1 MAEIASAFVSLVPTA
16 AGFGAA
22 TSRQINPQMDNA
34 GKKGGG
40 RFAAGL
46 KAAIGPATALLGAA
60 AVGGFLKDAIGE
72 AREAQKVGALTESI
86 IKATGGAAKVTAKDV
101 GDLAGALSAKAG
113 VDDEVIQQGA
123 NLLLTFK
130 NVRNEAG
137 KSNKVF
143 DQATAAAVD
152 LSAAGF
158 GSVDGSAKMLGKALN
173 DPIKG
178 MSALGRAGVT
188 FTDEQKELVKG
199 FIAQG
204 DTLSAQKVILKEVQG
219 QVGGAAEASATAG
232 EKLAVSW
239 GNFKETI
246 GTALLPLIDK
256 LATFVG
262 TKLLPGLLKLGPVVG
277 QVAGFI
283 KKLFSGFGSDTDGAG
298 SKFAQFRVT
307 VATVWASVKSIFTSA
322 VSIVSALWG
331 AFGGTLTT
339 YAKAA
344 FTNVMLV
351 VRGAFTVIQGIFQV
365 FSSLL
370 KGDWQGVW
378 DGIKKI
384 LSGAWQVIQGVV
396 RQGWNLIQTAFRLA
410 GTVIRGIFSGIWSG
424 IKALAEA
431 GMNKVVDAVRAI
443 PGKLR
448 DLGGKFKDAGAGL
461 IGKLIEGIG
470 NSAGFAADFASKIWD
485 AVKAAIN
492 GGIDKLNG
500 LLEFKIKIP
509 GAPDVNVN
517 APNIGHLARGTDNW
531 RGGPTW
537 VGEKGPEIL
546 NLPRGSQVIPNHKT
560 GAAMAGGAP
569 TLNIYPQRGQSEQEI
584 GNAAANR
591 FMFAMS

>member
-1 MAEIASAFVSLVPTA
+1 MAEIASAFVSLVPSA

-22 TSRQINPQMDNA
+22 TSRQINPQMDAA
-34 GKKGGG
+34 GKSGGG

-46 KAAIGPATALLGAA
+46 KAAIGPAAALLGAA

-86 IKATGGAAKVTAKDV
+86 IKSTGGAAKVTAKDV
-101 GDLAGALSAKAG
+101 GALATSLSNKSG
-113 VDDEVIQQGA
+113 MDDELIQTGA

-137 KSNKVF
+137 KGNKVF

-158 GSVDGSAKMLGKALN
+158 GSVDGASKMLGKALN
-173 DPIKG
+173 DPLKG
-178 MSALGRAGVT
+178 ISALGRAGVT
-188 FTDEQKELVKG
+188 FTADQKKMIEGMVE
-199 FIAQG
+199 QG
-204 DTLSAQKVILKEVQG
+204 DILGAQKIILGEVES
-219 QVGGAAEASATAG
+219 QVGGAAAASATAG

-256 LATFVG
+256 LANFLS
-262 TKLLPGLLKLGPVVG
+262 TKLLPGLLKLGPVIG

-283 KKLFSGFGSDTDGAG
+283 KGLFSGFGADTDGAG
-298 SKFAQFRVT
+298 SKFAQFQVT
-307 VATVWASVKSIFTSA
+307 IATVWASVKSIFTSA
-322 VSIVSALWG
+322 VAIVTALWS

-339 YAKAA
+339 YAQAA
-344 FTNVMLV
+344 FTNIMLV
-351 VRGAFTVIQGIFQV
+351 IRGAFAIIQGIFQTV
-365 FSSLL
+365 SALL

-378 DGIKKI
+378 DGIKQI
-384 LSGAWQVIQGVV
+384 LSGAWLVIQGIV

-410 GTVIRGIFSGIWSG
+410 GTVIKGIFTGIWDG

-431 GMNKVVDAVRAI
+431 GMSKVVDAVRAI

-461 IGKLIEGIG
+461 IGKLIDGIG
-470 NSAGFAADFASKIWD
+470 NAAGFAADFASKIWD
-485 AVKAAIN
+485 AVKSAIN
-492 GGIDKLNG
+492 AGIDKLNG

-509 GAPDVNVN
+509 GAPDVSVN

-546 NLPRGSQVIPNHKT
+546 NLPRGSQVIPNHKI
-560 GAAMAGGAP
+560 GASMGGSAP
-569 TLNIYPQRGQSEQEI
+569 TFNIYPQPGQSEQEI

-591 FMFAMS
+591 LMFAMS